1 MNRWRLTKFEQQTL
15 EKYCLN
21 SYGTPAQQEDIML
34 IVMDPDICG
43 FTLAEANDLR
53 KVCAK
58 KQMNRIPEMREKV
71 ISQAKS
77 ENLGQYVWNV
87 IINIQ
92 LGYSFSLIHALA
104 YSFVGLQTVYL
115 ATYFNPVY
123 WNTACLRVDAGL
135 EEDAATNYGKIAKA
149 VGNIIY
155 RGIDISLIDINK
167 SHYMFEPDIDRD
179 TILYGFKA
187 LNGVG
192 GEIIQEIEANRPYS
206 GLADFMSKVKCNK
219 TVMVSLIKS
228 GAFDQF
234 GERSDIMKEYI

>member
-15 EKYCLN
+15 EKYCLS
-21 SYGTPAQQEDIML
+21 SYGTPAQQEDMMM

-58 KQMNRIPEMREKV
+58 KQMNRIPEMKEKV
-71 ISQAKS
+71 VSQAKS

-115 ATYFNPVY
+115 ATYFDPVY

-135 EEDAATNYGKIAKA
+135 EEDAATNYGK
-149 VGNIIY
+149 
-155 RGIDISLIDINK
+155 
-167 SHYMFEPDIDRD
+167 
-179 TILYGFKA
+179 
-187 LNGVG
+187 
-192 GEIIQEIEANRPYS
+192 
-206 GLADFMSKVKCNK
+206 
-219 TVMVSLIKS
+219 
-228 GAFDQF
+228 
-234 GERSDIMKEYI
+234 